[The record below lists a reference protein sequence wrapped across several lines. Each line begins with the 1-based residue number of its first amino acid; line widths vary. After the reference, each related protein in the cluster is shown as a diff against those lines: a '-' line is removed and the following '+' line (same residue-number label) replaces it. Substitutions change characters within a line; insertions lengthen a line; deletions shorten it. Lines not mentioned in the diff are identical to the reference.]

1 MSPLEIPCPQCGNLP
16 PPICACPPLPPGP
29 EDPPPIAPPADEKP
43 KLKANVIKVRREK
56 RNGRE
61 VIVLEG
67 FPLGG
72 YDLKNLAGTLRKRCG
87 TGGTV
92 KKGTIEIQG
101 DHRDVI
107 ADVLLAEGFRSKRAG
122 G

>member
-1 MSPLEIPCPQCGNLP
+1 MSPLEIPCPQCGKLP
-16 PPICACPPLPPGP
+16 PPVCSCPPLPPGP
-29 EDPPPIAPPADEKP
+29 PAEEKP
-43 KLKANVIKVRREK
+43 KLKANVIKMRREK

-72 YDLKNLAGTLRKRCG
+72 YDLKNLAGQLRKRCG

-107 ADVLLAEGFRSKRAG
+107 AEVLLAEGFRSKRAG

>member
-1 MSPLEIPCPQCGNLP
+1 M
-16 PPICACPPLPPGP
+16 
-29 EDPPPIAPPADEKP
+29 
-43 KLKANVIKVRREK
+43 RREK
-56 RNGRE
+56 RAGRE

-72 YDLKNLAGTLRKRCG
+72 YDLNALASDLRRRCG

-92 KKGTIEIQG
+92 KGGSIEIQG
-101 DHRDVI
+101 DHRDTLSD
-107 ADVLLAEGFRSKRAG
+107 ALLEHGFRSKRAG